1 MNINE
6 YVPIILCVALVL
18 QSFGLIWIILKMV
31 GVLALDRQARVQAP
45 AASTPSAE
53 PAPTPGK
60 VIPAPPPSPAPPP
73 APSASPID
81 QGLVDFIKKAEG
93 FQAKPYWDYK
103 QWTHGYGTKA
113 SGPTDVITEADAE
126 KELIVEINA
135 AYKAVND
142 KYPGLPKG
150 IAQALTDLTF
160 NAGPG
165 WEQATLGQRV
175 AEKKWDSVKADILLY
190 NHAGGQV
197 SAGLT
202 SRREAE
208 VSWFDNPL

>member
-1 MNINE
+1 MTE

-31 GVLALDRQARVQAP
+31 NVLALDRQVRVQAP
-45 AASTPSAE
+45 VAPTPSAE

-60 VIPAPPPSPAPPP
+60 GVPASPPSPVP
-73 APSASPID
+73 ASPID

-113 SGPTDVITEADAE
+113 SGPNDVITEADAA
-126 KELIVEINA
+126 KELIAEINA

-142 KYPGLPKG
+142 KYPNLPKG

-165 WEQATLGQRV
+165 WENATLGQRV
-175 AEKKWDSVKADILLY
+175 AEQKWDSVKADILLY

-197 SAGLT
+197 SPGLT
-202 SRREAE
+202 ARREAE